1 MEKEK
6 IEKQSAESS
15 AGLHQ
20 NLGLPTAISTV
31 VGCVIGSGIFFKP
44 QAIYTV
50 TGGAPGLGMLAW
62 VITGLVSI
70 AAALTFAEI
79 AVLFPETG
87 GIPTYLSRVYGP
99 KAGFLAG
106 WVQVVLF
113 YPAMVSALAVACA
126 QQAALFI
133 GDGFVVPCAVGVI
146 LLIVFLNTLGSR
158 VGGGV
163 QVVFTICK
171 MIPLIL
177 LMVFGFLWGKGHYP
191 AFSPLLGEGVNPV
204 SAVGQLMVAV
214 LFAFEGWTAVGAISG
229 EMKNTKR
236 DLPRA
241 IIGGVSIITAVY
253 FVMNLAYLQVLP
265 AEEMAKLP
273 APASAVA
280 VALFGEAGGKLG
292 SAGIVISVFG
302 ACNGFVFSGSRVAY
316 FMASQGLFPGS
327 RSLSRLNKNRV
338 PGNCILLIGALGS
351 LLSMTGQFN
360 LLTDLAVFSSWTFY
374 TLTFMAVIRY
384 RNMRP
389 DVKRSYRVPGY
400 PLTPAI
406 AIGSG
411 VFVIVN
417 QLCLAGIRASLMS
430 LGSIAVMAA
439 GLAVY
444 EGMRK
449 RERKAG
455 I

>member
-1 MEKEK
+1 MENSKKE
-6 IEKQSAESS
+6 ENERVLNQT
-15 AGLHQ
+15 
-20 NLGLPTAISTV
+20 LGLPTAISTV

-79 AVLFPETG
+79 AILFPETG

-126 QQAALFI
+126 QQMALFL
-133 GDGFVVPCAVGVI
+133 GDGLVVPCAVAVI
-146 LLIVFLNTLGSR
+146 LLIVFLNTLGSK

-177 LMVFGFLWGKGHYP
+177 LMVFGFLWGDGNYP
-191 AFSPLLGEGVNPV
+191 VFSPMLGDGVSPV

-214 LFAFEGWTAVGAISG
+214 LFAFEGWTSVGAISG
-229 EMKNTKR
+229 EMKNTER

-241 IIGGVSIITAVY
+241 IVGGVSIITAVY
-253 FVMNLAYLQVLP
+253 FVMNLAYLQVLS
-265 AEEMAKLP
+265 AEEMANLP
-273 APASAVA
+273 APASAA
-280 VALFGEAGGKLG
+280 AIALFGEAGGKLV
-292 SAGIVISVFG
+292 SVGIVVSVFG

-316 FMASQGLFPGS
+316 FMASQGLLPGS
-327 RSLSRLNKNRV
+327 RRLSRLNKNHV
-338 PGNCILLIGALGS
+338 PGSCIVLTGVLGI

-384 RNMRP
+384 RKMRP

-400 PLTPAI
+400 PLTPVI

-417 QLCLAGIRASLMS
+417 QLCLAGFRASAMS

-439 GLAVY
+439 GAAVY

-449 RERKAG
+449 RERKSE
-455 I
+455 IKM

>member
-1 MEKEK
+1 MEQERGRHQGTDSPN
-6 IEKQSAESS
+6 E
-15 AGLHQ
+15 GLKRE
-20 NLGLPTAISTV
+20 LGLATAISTV

-44 QAIYTV
+44 QAIYSV

-79 AVLFPETG
+79 AILFPETG

-106 WVQVVLF
+106 WVQVILF

-133 GDGFVVPCAVGVI
+133 GDDLVIPCAAAVI
-146 LLIVFLNTLGSR
+146 CLIVFLNMMGSK

-163 QVVFTICK
+163 QVIFTICK

-191 AFSPLLGEGVNPV
+191 AFSPMLGEGVNPV

-229 EMKNTKR
+229 EMKHTER

-265 AEEMAKLP
+265 AEELAKLP

-280 VALFGEAGGKLG
+280 IVLFGEAGGRLV
-292 SAGIVISVFG
+292 SAGIIVSVFG

-327 RSLSRLNKNRV
+327 RSLSKLNKNYV
-338 PGNCILLIGALGS
+338 PGNCLLLVGGLGI

-384 RNMRP
+384 RKIQP
-389 DVKRSYRVPGY
+389 DLPRSYRVPGY
-400 PLTPAI
+400 PLMPAI

-411 VFVIVN
+411 VFVIIN
-417 QLCLAGIRASLMS
+417 QLCLAGLKATVMS

-439 GLAVY
+439 GLIVY
-444 EGMRK
+444 EGMR
-449 RERKAG
+449 RRARK
-455 I
+455 